1 MAKPN
6 MRQSRTASLR
16 ASKVSEHAT
25 KSRSASPQVKTI
37 LKYKRILLKL
47 SGEVFKGSKEYGF
60 DEKVLNELA
69 KEVYGL
75 QKLGCQI
82 GIVIGGGNIWRYRD
96 FQHLELDRV
105 TSDTM
110 GMLATIMNALA
121 FEEALKL
128 VGADVRAV
136 SCFPSERALET
147 YIPKRAKHHLEK
159 GRIVI
164 FAGGTGSPFFTTD
177 SAAAL
182 RALEMNCDVLLKATK
197 VDYVY
202 DKDPM
207 KYKDAK
213 KYTQMKYQEVIEKGL
228 GVMDLT
234 CASLCKEGK
243 IPMVVFNLNK
253 KGNIVKAVKGDKIG
267 TLIN

>member
-1 MAKPN
+1 MAK
-6 MRQSRTASLR
+6 
-16 ASKVSEHAT
+16 
-25 KSRSASPQVKTI
+25 

-47 SGEVFKGSKEYGF
+47 SGEVFKGNSDDSISGEILM
-60 DEKVLNELA
+60 DLA
-69 KEVYGL
+69 KEVYKL
-75 QKLGCQI
+75 QKLGCQV

-96 FQHLELDRV
+96 NKKLKLDRV

-110 GMLATIMNALA
+110 GMMATVMNALA
-121 FEEALKL
+121 FEAALKQL
-128 VGADVRAV
+128 GADVRAV
-136 SCFPSERALET
+136 SSFPAEKAMENYL
-147 YIPKRAKHHLEK
+147 PKRAKHHMAK

-182 RALEMNCDVLLKATK
+182 RALEMECDVLLKATK

-207 KYKDAK
+207 KHKDAK
-213 KYTQMKYQEVIEKGL
+213 KYTKMKFQDVIEKGL
-228 GVMDLT
+228 EVMDLT

-243 IPMVVFNLNK
+243 IPMIVFNLNS
-253 KGNIVKAVKGDKIG
+253 KGGIEKAVKGATIG
-267 TLIN
+267 TIITD